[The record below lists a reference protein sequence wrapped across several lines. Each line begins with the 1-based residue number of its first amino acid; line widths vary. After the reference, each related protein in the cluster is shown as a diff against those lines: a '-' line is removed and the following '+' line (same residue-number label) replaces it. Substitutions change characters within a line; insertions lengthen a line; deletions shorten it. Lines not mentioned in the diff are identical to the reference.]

1 MANALATMT
10 RLRGRFRIAILIIS
24 AADLLALDLPALLTH
39 LDVYTTVWP
48 VVAGYLALLGI
59 LVTEGGLIA
68 RGRSWGAWRWP
79 ALGLTL
85 AISVLVNALI
95 PVAEVPGYA
104 NWPIDAIGWVAV
116 VLLFDQDLKVLLA
129 VLAAHFATNFAHLAV
144 AGGFT
149 PLRVINVGTDIV
161 TIAAFQVTAG
171 MATWMLRYAATTAA
185 RATEAE
191 EAVRAAED
199 IAARV
204 HEDRRRRSAQL
215 NAQVRPLLTGL
226 ADGELDP
233 DAEQTRREC
242 AIAAARMRRLF
253 AEGDDVD
260 DRLLHELKAC
270 VDVAERRGV
279 LVDLATQGSWPGL
292 PLDVRRGLTEAP
304 VRVLSTARRFAR
316 VTVLGTDSGVS
327 VSVVADGDAAG
338 IPTEADG
345 AVVITTVED
354 EDRLWV
360 KATWLTGSMQV

>member
-1 MANALATMT
+1 MA
-10 RLRGRFRIAILIIS
+10 RLRGRLRFAILIIA
-24 AADLLALDLPALLTH
+24 AADLAALDLPSLATH
-39 LDVYTTVWP
+39 LDVYLVAWP
-48 VVAGYLALLGI
+48 VVAGYLALVAVL
-59 LVTEGGLIA
+59 LAEAVLIW
-68 RGRSWGAWRWP
+68 RRRPWGAWRWP

-95 PVAEVPGYA
+95 PAAEVPGYA
-104 NWPIDAIGWVAV
+104 NWTIDGIGWIALI
-116 VLLFDQDLKVLLA
+116 LLFDLHLAALVAALA
-129 VLAAHFATNFAHLAV
+129 VHFATSFAHLV
-144 AGGFT
+144 LAGHFA
-149 PLRVINVGTDIV
+149 PLELLNLGTDVV
-161 TIAAFQVTAG
+161 TIGAFQITAG
-171 MATWMLRYAATTAA
+171 AATWMLRHAATSAA
-185 RATEAE
+185 RASEAE
-191 EAVRAAED
+191 EAVRAGEV

-204 HEDRRRRSAQL
+204 HEDRRRRSQQL
-215 NAQVRPLLTGL
+215 NAEVRPLLVGL
-226 ADGELDP
+226 AAGDLDP
-233 DAEQTRREC
+233 AAETTRRDC

-304 VRVLSTARRFAR
+304 VRVLSTARNWAR

-338 IPTEADG
+338 LPSEAG
-345 AVVITTVED
+345 GSVMITTVED

-360 KATWLTGSMQV
+360 KATWQS

>member
-1 MANALATMT
+1 MADARATMA
-10 RLRGRFRIAILIIS
+10 RLRGRLRIAILIIS
-24 AADLLALDLPALLTH
+24 VADLLALDLPALITH
-39 LDVYTTVWP
+39 LGVYTTAWP
-48 VVAGYLALLGI
+48 VVAGYLVLLGI
-59 LVTEGGLIA
+59 LATEAVLIS
-68 RGRSWGAWRWP
+68 RSRSWGAWRWP
-79 ALGLTL
+79 VLGLTL

-95 PVAEVPGYA
+95 PAAEVPGYA
-104 NWPIDAIGWVAV
+104 NWPIDGIGWIAV
-116 VLLFDQDLKVLLA
+116 VLLFDQDLAVLLT
-129 VLAAHFATNFAHLAV
+129 VLAAHFATNFVHLAIS
-144 AGGFT
+144 GDLT
-149 PLRVINVGTDIV
+149 LLRAVNVGTDIV
-161 TIAAFQVTAG
+161 TIGAFQVMCG
-171 MATWMLRYAATTAA
+171 IATWMLRNAATAAA

-191 EAVRAAED
+191 EAVRAAEV
-199 IAARV
+199 IAARL
-204 HEDRRRRSAQL
+204 HDDRWRRSAQL
-215 NAQVRPLLTGL
+215 DAEVRPLLTGL
-226 ADGELDP
+226 ADGALDP
-233 DAEQTRREC
+233 AADQTRRDC

-304 VRVLSTARRFAR
+304 VRVLSTARNFAR

-345 AVVITTVED
+345 AVSITTVED

-360 KATWLTGSMQV
+360 KATWQTTR